1 VQKELERTL
10 LDPFTRSRQL
20 Q

>member
-1 VQKELERTL
+1 VQKELKRTL

-20 Q
+20 